1 MTPTKKTDPKK
12 TPAPRLTFSRGVIP
26 LAVGVSAILWLLLA
40 VGCALTLSACATA
53 PAARWE
59 AMSVAGTGHVQVFQ
73 DGRPRLPGLYRIVA
87 TEPGKADFFR
97 GDQYVGTGTVSVVEP
112 TEGSVKLEVAPGARV
127 VISPSQ

>member
-1 MTPTKKTDPKK
+1 MTDHQKT
-12 TPAPRLTFSRGVIP
+12 TRSTFGKGCLIAG
-26 LAVGVSAILWLLLA
+26 LLSALLWLLILA
-40 VGCALTLSACATA
+40 SCVATLSACATA

-127 VISPSQ
+127 VISPSR

>member
-1 MTPTKKTDPKK
+1 MKTDPKK
-12 TPAPRLTFSRGVIP
+12 TPAPRLTFSKGVLG
-26 LAVGVSAILWLLLA
+26 LALTLSAILWLLMG
-40 VGCALTLSACATA
+40 VGCILTLSACATA

-59 AMSVAGTGHVQVFQ
+59 ALSVAGTGHVQVFQ

-97 GDQYVGTGTVSVVEP
+97 GDQYVGTGTLSMVEP

-127 VISPSQ
+127 VISPSR

>member
-1 MTPTKKTDPKK
+1 MTSTKTDPKK
-12 TPAPRLTFSRGVIP
+12 TPAPRLTFSRG
-26 LAVGVSAILWLLLA
+26 GCLLA
-40 VGCALTLSACATA
+40 TILSALLWCLIVASCIATLSACATA

-127 VISPSQ
+127 VISPSN

>member
-1 MTPTKKTDPKK
+1 MTTLTTDQTKTA
-12 TPAPRLTFSRGVIP
+12 TTRSTSGRRWGCLFSI
-26 LAVGVSAILWLLLA
+26 AASALLWCLIVA
-40 VGCALTLSACATA
+40 TLSACATA

-97 GDQYVGTGTVSVVEP
+97 GDQYVGSGTLSVVEP

-127 VISPSQ
+127 VVSPSN